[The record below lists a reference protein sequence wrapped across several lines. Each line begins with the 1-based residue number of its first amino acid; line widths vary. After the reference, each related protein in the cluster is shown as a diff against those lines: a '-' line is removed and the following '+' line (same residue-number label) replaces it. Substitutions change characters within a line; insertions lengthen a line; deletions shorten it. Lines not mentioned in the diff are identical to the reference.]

1 MLISLY
7 TSRKILEALGVEDY
21 GILNVVGGV
30 ISMLTFLNGSMSV
43 ATQRFLTVELGRKD
57 YDGYNRIFN
66 MAMLIHVALAVFI
79 LIGAETVGMWF
90 VNAHLNTCRADVC
103 GKLYLS
109 SHSVVRSSRR
119 LANTLPRFHR
129 IA

>member
-90 VNAHLNTCRADVC
+90 VNAHLNIPAERM
-103 GKLYLS
+103 
-109 SHSVVRSSRR
+109 
-119 LANTLPRFHR
+119 
-129 IA
+129 